1 LEPLAQ
7 KKLALGLLA
16 AAFKSELLTYDVK
29 TTKAIRSNM
38 ELDATPSLDSD
49 ATKADNVYT
58 VEAKFGSFK

>member
-1 LEPLAQ
+1 M

-38 ELDATPSLDSD
+38 ELDATPSVSFSLFQKNQLKFSNLSNFENLD
-49 ATKADNVYT
+49 
-58 VEAKFGSFK
+58 F